1 MKANEIYSSFMWLI
15 NEGLMSELQFRSN
28 MATLENRLKENGIF
42 IGGLTDVEIID
53 MILKLDK

>member
-15 NEGLMSELQFRSN
+15 NKGFISELQFRSD

-42 IGGLTDVEIID
+42 IGGLTDIQIID